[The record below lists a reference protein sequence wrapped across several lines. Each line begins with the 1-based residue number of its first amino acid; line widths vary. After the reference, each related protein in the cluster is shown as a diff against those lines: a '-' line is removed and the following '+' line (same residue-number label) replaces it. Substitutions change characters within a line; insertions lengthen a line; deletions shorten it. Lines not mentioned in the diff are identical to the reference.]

1 MLKLFQKIIFLTVF
15 VIPIIIM
22 VTEILSGN
30 ISLWY
35 DKARDLLSAWDNLEK
50 LTLIGPTSGI
60 PGIFYGPYWIWLL
73 SLGMLF
79 SKDPKIITLIVQT
92 LPYAVLF
99 PLILYKYKRAVGLI
113 SLVVVWIYFIFS
125 VGLKYATDLWNPF
138 LTPLFFLFLVYLLF
152 ERRSSKAQ
160 RHAGAY
166 LMLTG
171 FTAGIIINFH
181 ISFGIGVFLGTV
193 LFLLIDLIFE
203 NYNQKNPIKFYLKSF
218 TKSIV
223 FFAIGFG
230 IAFLPSIIFEIRHGF
245 NQIQTVLYA
254 FSKYGAVVEA
264 SGFTKE
270 AIIERFFSNFSMLL
284 QVEKSVGYIIQL
296 VIFLYLLYLFVKNK
310 IKFDKY
316 ELRLLILIF
325 IFAFCILFIY
335 LTARNPVLGYHFYG
349 TEILYVLLIALVIKK
364 SILMRV
370 LFITW
375 AIYIFIVGVG
385 NFAGQLIEGKKQIV
399 GLNEVT
405 EVVKTIEN
413 DAVGESYS
421 FFAYSPSIYIYE
433 YSYVFRWQ
441 YNKNVPHDPGM
452 MPKDSRIVYVVVP
465 KDKNN
470 PEEGFISY
478 VTPSKSYRTVKIFE
492 VGSNI
497 NILRREKIN

>member
-1 MLKLFQKIIFLTVF
+1 MFRIAQKILLFLIIFIPA
-15 VIPIIIM
+15 VIAI
-22 VTEILSGN
+22 TEVLSGN

-99 PLILYKYKRAVGLI
+99 PLILYKYKRALGLTP
-113 SLVVVWIYFIFS
+113 LVVIWIFFIFS
-125 VGLKYATDLWNPF
+125 VGLKYGTDLWNPF

-152 ERRSSKAQ
+152 ERRSSNAQ
-160 RHAGAY
+160 RHARAY
-166 LMLTG
+166 LILTG

-181 ISFGIGVFLGTV
+181 ISFGIGVFLGAV
-193 LFLLIDLIFE
+193 LFLLIDLILE
-203 NYNQKNPIKFYLKSF
+203 NYNQKNSIKFHLKNF
-218 TKSIV
+218 TMSAV

-230 IAFLPSIIFEIRHGF
+230 IAFLPSIIFEIRHGL

-254 FSKYGAVVEA
+254 FSKYGAVVEV
-264 SGFTKE
+264 SGFTKQE
-270 AIIERFFSNFSMLL
+270 IIERFFGNFSMLL
-284 QVEKSVGYIIQL
+284 QVENSVGYIIQS
-296 VIFLYLLYLFVKNK
+296 VIFLYLLYLLVKNK

-316 ELRLLILIF
+316 ELRLIILIF
-325 IFAFCILFIY
+325 TFAFSILFIY

-364 SILMRV
+364 MILMRA
-370 LFITW
+370 LFIAW
-375 AIYIFIVGVG
+375 AIYIFIAGVG

-399 GLNEVT
+399 GLNEGV
-405 EVVKTIEN
+405 EVVKNIEK
-413 DAVGESYS
+413 DAAGKPYS

-433 YSYVFRWQ
+433 YSYIYRWL
-441 YNKNVPHDPGM
+441 YDKDVPFDPGL

-465 KDKNN
+465 EDNNN
-470 PEEGFISY
+470 PNEGFISY
-478 VTPSKSYRTVKIFE
+478 VAPNKKYKTIKTWKI
-492 VGSNI
+492 GNNI
-497 NILRREKIN
+497 NILKREKIK